1 MHSLQNETYSSLE
14 TALYFAIKGEEILN
28 HLCTEK
34 FDSKKSVSCQTEEVE
49 TLLEDWRVQK
59 NICEKIAKTLY
70 RLNPEF
76 THKSFHPA
84 TTDGKGVCYLKT
96 FSERKQEGTLI
107 VKFSNE

>member
-1 MHSLQNETYSSLE
+1 MHRLQDETYRSLE

-28 HLCTEK
+28 YLCTEK
-34 FDSKKSVSCQTEEVE
+34 YDSTKSQNCQTEEV
-49 TLLEDWRVQK
+49 TNLLEDWRVQK

-76 THKSFHPA
+76 THESFNPA

-96 FSERKQEGTLI
+96 FSERKAEGSLL
-107 VKFSNE
+107 VKFSND